1 MSDGKVCLLERI
13 WNNNN
18 SYKLL
23 MVEGTDTIILMIFGK
38 YSVTLKMLHIITKH
52 FQVHMRPEKPEIE
65 GSWKHCP
72 KY

>member
-1 MSDGKVCLLERI
+1 
-13 WNNNN
+13 
-18 SYKLL
+18 

-38 YSVTLKMLHIITKH
+38 YLVTLNMLHIITKH
-52 FQVHMRPEKPEIE
+52 FQVHMCPEKPEIE